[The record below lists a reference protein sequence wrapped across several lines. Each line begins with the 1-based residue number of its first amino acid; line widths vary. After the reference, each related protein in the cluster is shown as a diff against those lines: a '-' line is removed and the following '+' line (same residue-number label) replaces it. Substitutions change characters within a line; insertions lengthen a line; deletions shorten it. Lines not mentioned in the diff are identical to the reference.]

1 VSDNS
6 ESHRVAHTLGE
17 SEARLQALISSL
29 DDLVFELDEN
39 GTYLGIWTANDAL
52 LAAPRSELLG
62 RTLAETLSYEVG
74 LGLMKIIRG
83 VLETGRPEIW
93 EYCLEVPAGIRWF
106 QSRVAPIACSEGSSR
121 SVCLLVRDITERKVA
136 EREISRLLSREQLLS
151 RLSEALPVGLFEI
164 DRTGRITFNND
175 RMRAIAG
182 YPPAGTEEGLMSSVV
197 AEDRPVLEAALAATL
212 ANQPVDDLEIRL
224 MVTNT
229 QRVCE
234 MSMRPLTNATGVVT
248 GAVGYLSDVTD
259 RAQLHRELEIK
270 ASVDKLTSCLNRE
283 ASLELVE
290 AMTTAPKTPGEGSA
304 VIYVDLDDFKS
315 VNDRLGHA
323 AGDRL
328 LVAAADRLR
337 GAARKGDAVGR
348 LGGDEFLV
356 ICPQVE
362 SSAQAVR
369 IAERV
374 AAATEVTIDVGTGVV
389 ELRTSVGVAW
399 TTESIDAD
407 ALLAQADSA
416 MYESKRTRRKG
427 VTLFA
432 TAGCDASPLVP
443 GVQLPVATPS
453 GVTDEANAV
462 ASVSRGPVPRE
473 ATDAAKTHDADSA

>member
-1 VSDNS
+1 
-6 ESHRVAHTLGE
+6 
-17 SEARLQALISSL
+17 
-29 DDLVFELDEN
+29 
-39 GTYLGIWTANDAL
+39 
-52 LAAPRSELLG
+52 
-62 RTLAETLSYEVG
+62 
-74 LGLMKIIRG
+74 
-83 VLETGRPEIW
+83 
-93 EYCLEVPAGIRWF
+93 
-106 QSRVAPIACSEGSSR
+106 
-121 SVCLLVRDITERKVA
+121 
-136 EREISRLLSREQLLS
+136 
-151 RLSEALPVGLFEI
+151 LSEALPVGLFEI

-224 MVTNT
+224 MVANT

-443 GVQLPVATPS
+443 GAQLPVATPS

-473 ATDAAKTHDADSA
+473 ATDAAKTHDAGSA